1 MYARCVRWFK
11 PEDMTGAKLLGM
23 HESVTSPKEYRSR
36 HVPSGMWR
44 CWRRA
49 GELCGRRGG
58 LKPSGVTS
66 GQRPRLL
73 GGYRAQWLYG
83 RWLEGSDLSGDS
95 DCRPPKPRPRL
106 DALRIGWLQARHP
119 GAPAP
124 RSTATSPLPG
134 DKGAEPRRSHTA
146 CPKPWETCVFL
157 PSCRT
162 CSGIHPSTKES
173 GAAPWTPEQV
183 RGDAGR

>member
-1 MYARCVRWFK
+1 MYARCVRWFR

-23 HESVTSPKEYRSR
+23 HETVTSPKEYRSQ

-95 DCRPPKPRPRL
+95 DCPLPKPRPRL

-119 GAPAP
+119 GGKPQGRLQRPRCREIRERNRAGHTLPAP
-124 RSTATSPLPG
+124 GTGDVRLLSVMPDLFRHPPFHQGIRCGPVDPGTSPG
-134 DKGAEPRRSHTA
+134 
-146 CPKPWETCVFL
+146 
-157 PSCRT
+157 
-162 CSGIHPSTKES
+162 
-173 GAAPWTPEQV
+173 
-183 RGDAGR
+183 